1 MPLPKDFCLSL
12 VLHFSLP
19 LPRTILSY
27 FKKLAQHYNN
37 IPEFM
42 KVGASA

>member
-1 MPLPKDFCLSL
+1 M
-12 VLHFSLP
+12 VLIDQGKFWL
-19 LPRTILSY
+19 LGENIYRTILPY
-27 FKKLAQHYNN
+27 FKKLSQHYNN